1 MFIAFT
7 LKGIQEV
14 ILSAATLQIAGVC
27 AYHLAP
33 FTFRELPVIH
43 PHLVALAKLA
53 VVNVG
58 CIACLFRFSFC
69 RFGTASVVLGEL
81 GPETLVASRYIGK
94 GLQPCIK
101 EPEASWALFRYEG
114 C

>member
-7 LKGIQEV
+7 LKSIQEV
-14 ILSAATLQIAGVC
+14 ILSATTLKIARVC

-33 FTFRELPVIH
+33 LAFGELSVIH

-53 VVNVG
+53 VIDVG
-58 CIACLFRFSFC
+58 CIACLFRFFFC
-69 RFGTASVVLGEL
+69 RFGTASVVLCEL
-81 GPETLVASRYIGK
+81 GPETLVASGYIGK

-101 EPEASWALFRYEG
+101 EPEASWALLGYEG

>member
-14 ILSAATLQIAGVC
+14 ILSAATLQIARVC
-27 AYHLAP
+27 AHHLAP
-33 FTFRELPVIH
+33 LTFRELSVIH
-43 PHLVALAKLA
+43 PYLVALAKLA
-53 VVNVG
+53 VINVG
-58 CIACLFRFSFC
+58 CIACLFRFFFS
-69 RFGTASVVLGEL
+69 RFGTAGVVLGEL

-94 GLQPCIK
+94 GLQSCIK
-101 EPEASWALFRYEG
+101 EPEASWALLGYEG